1 MSPWPRRLRQG
12 MLPVTPGMT
21 NSTAPGVHALGQA
34 TLVPLE
40 LTQCDSFPT
49 SPDGGV
55 PAAGSVFGRL
65 VANGGRPGSGGTAPP
80 TAQLL
85 TVPLPSR
92 LQKVRPVHVLFGAR

>member
-40 LTQCDSFPT
+40 LTQCDSFPR

-65 VANGGRPGSGGTAPP
+65 GASGGRSGSGGAPP
-80 TAQLL
+80 PAEQLL
-85 TVPLPSR
+85 MVPLPSL
-92 LQKVRPVHVLFGAR
+92 LQKVRPEHAVPWAR

>member
-12 MLPVTPGMT
+12 IVPITPGMM

-40 LTQCDSFPT
+40 LTQWDSFPR
-49 SPDGGV
+49 SPDGGM

-65 VANGGRPGSGGTAPP
+65 EARGGRSASGGTAPP
-80 TAQLL
+80 AEQLL
-85 TVPLPSR
+85 TVPLPSL
-92 LQKVRPVHVLFGAR
+92 LQKVRPEHVLFWAR